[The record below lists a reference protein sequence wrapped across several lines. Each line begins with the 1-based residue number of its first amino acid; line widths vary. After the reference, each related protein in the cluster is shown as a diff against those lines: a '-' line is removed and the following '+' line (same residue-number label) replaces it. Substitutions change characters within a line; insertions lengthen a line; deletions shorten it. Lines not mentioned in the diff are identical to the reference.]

1 VTPALSDEEKKLNQL
16 PSVID
21 KMKEDMKAPVR
32 EAVCLHKMIKPI
44 LGLADDDQ
52 REIKE
57 VDQIHLRAIHAI
69 RSFLGLL

>member
-1 VTPALSDEEKKLNQL
+1 
-16 PSVID
+16 
-21 KMKEDMKAPVR
+21 MKEDMKAPVR

-44 LGLADDDQ
+44 PGSADDDQ
-52 REIKE
+52 REIEE